1 MIDYLSLPS
10 DPGCYLFKD
19 DTDTVI
25 YVGKAKNLKKR
36 VGSYFSRTVK
46 DPKTAAMVAAAASLD
61 FIVTKKEVEALI
73 LENSLIKRLQ
83 PKFNIDLKDSKR
95 YAYIHLTDEPY
106 PRIHYIRDTTQGGDY
121 FGPFVSAKDR
131 DQVLHIL
138 KKTFR
143 IRSCRK
149 LPKRPCLRYHIGTCP
164 GPCVG
169 AVSEE
174 EYAEQISR
182 ARQVLKGHS
191 AALIDV
197 LKAEMAA
204 ASQVQN
210 FEKALELRDQIES
223 VQKLSERQAVERLKK
238 TDEDIINYQIRNE
251 MVYLI
256 LFSVYKG
263 VLGEKQE
270 FSFPYQATAIE
281 EFMVQYYGENE
292 PPSELILP
300 EAPDDAVGEY
310 LSLQKGKNV
319 KISVPQRGDK
329 KDLLEI
335 VSRNI
340 ETTFFGGEGKVDALR
355 KRLRLPEPPEIIECF
370 DISHHAGSAMVGS
383 MVQFRYGV
391 PDKRNYRRFRI
402 RTVEGI
408 DDFAAIKE
416 VVHRRY
422 SRIRNENGEFPDLI
436 VIDGGKGQLH
446 AAEEALKS
454 LNLNIPLISVAKR
467 EEEIYVPH
475 FPHPLP
481 IRKNEKVSLFIQ
493 EIRDEAHRF
502 AVTYNR
508 TLMKKKIRH
517 DQV

>member
-1 MIDYLSLPS
+1 MIDYLFLPS

-19 DTDTVI
+19 GDDTVI

-46 DPKTAAMVAAAASLD
+46 DPKTAAMVAAAVSLD

-95 YAYIHLTDEPY
+95 YAYIHLTDEPF
-106 PRIHYIRDTTQGGDY
+106 PRIHYVRERTNDGEY
-121 FGPFVSAKDR
+121 FGPFVSGKDR
-131 DQVLHIL
+131 DQVLHVL

-143 IRSCRK
+143 IRSCK
-149 LPKRPCLRYHIGTCP
+149 TLPKRPCLRYHLGTCP

-169 AVSEE
+169 AISRD
-174 EYAEQISR
+174 EYTTQISR
-182 ARQVLKGHS
+182 AREVLKGHS
-191 AALIDV
+191 AALIDI
-197 LKAEMAA
+197 LKAEMEC

-223 VQKLSERQAVERLKK
+223 VRKLSERQAVERIKK
-238 TDEDIINYQIRNE
+238 TDEDIINYQIRKE
-251 MVYLI
+251 TVYLI

-270 FSFPYQATAIE
+270 FTFAYHPNAIE

-300 EAPDDAVGEY
+300 EAPDDAVAEY
-310 LSLQKGKNV
+310 LSLQKGKKV
-319 KISVPQRGDK
+319 RITVPQRGDK

-340 ETTFFGGEGKVDALR
+340 ETTYFGGEEKVTALQ
-355 KRLRLPEPPEIIECF
+355 KRLHLPEPPQVIECF

-383 MVQFRYGV
+383 MVQFRYGM

-408 DDFAAIKE
+408 DDFAAINE

-422 SRIRNENGEFPDLI
+422 SRITKENGEFPDLI
-436 VIDGGKGQLH
+436 IIDGGKGQLH
-446 AAEEALKS
+446 AAEDALKS
-454 LNLNIPLISVAKR
+454 LNLSIPLISVAKR

-481 IRKNEKVSLFIQ
+481 VRKNEKVSLFIQ

>member
-1 MIDYLSLPS
+1 MIDYHSLPS
-10 DPGCYLFKD
+10 DPGCYQFLD
-19 DTDTVI
+19 DTGTVI

-36 VGSYFSRTVK
+36 VGSYFSHTVK
-46 DPKTAAMVAAAASLD
+46 DPKTAAMVSAAASLD

-83 PKFNIDLKDSKR
+83 PKYNIDLKDSKR

-106 PRIHYIRDTTQGGDY
+106 PRIHYVREKTGGGDY
-121 FGPFVSAKDR
+121 FGPFVSAKGR
-131 DQVLHIL
+131 EHILHVL

-143 IRSCRK
+143 IRSCK
-149 LPKRPCLRYHIGTCP
+149 KIPKRPCLRYHIGSCLA
-164 GPCVG
+164 PCTG
-169 AVSEE
+169 EISEE
-174 EYAEQISR
+174 AYADQIGR
-182 ARQVLKGHS
+182 VREILKGNS
-191 AALIDV
+191 AALIQHM
-197 LKAEMAA
+197 KQEMAS
-204 ASQVQN
+204 ASQAQN
-210 FEKALELRDQIES
+210 FEKALELRDQIQS
-223 VQKLSERQAVERLKK
+223 IQHLSERQAVERVKE
-238 TDEDIINYQIRNE
+238 TDEDIINYQIRKDT
-251 MVYLI
+251 VYLM

-270 FSFPYQATAIE
+270 FTFSYHPTAIE

-300 EAPDDAVGEY
+300 EVPDEAIPEY
-310 LSLQKGKNV
+310 LSYQKGKKV
-319 KISVPQRGDK
+319 RITVPQRGDK

-340 ETTFFGGEGKVDALR
+340 ETTFFGGEEKVTALQ
-355 KRLRLPEPPEIIECF
+355 KRLRLPEPPQVIECF

-383 MVQFRYGV
+383 MVQFRYGM
-391 PDKRNYRRFRI
+391 PDKRNYRRFKI

-416 VVHRRY
+416 VVRRRY
-422 SRIRNENGEFPDLI
+422 ARIATENGDFPDLI
-436 VIDGGKGQLH
+436 IIDGGKGQLH
-446 AAEEALKS
+446 AAGDALKD
-454 LNLNIPLISVAKR
+454 LNISIPLISVAKR
-467 EEEIYVPH
+467 EEEIFVPH

-481 IRKNEKVSLFIQ
+481 IKKNEKVSLFIQ

-508 TLMKKKIRH
+508 TLMKKRIRH

>member
-25 YVGKAKNLKKR
+25 YVGKARNLKKR
-36 VGSYFSRTVK
+36 VGSYFSRTVR
-46 DPKTAAMVAAAASLD
+46 DPKTAAMVAAAVSLD

-131 DQVLHIL
+131 DQVLHVL

-149 LPKRPCLRYHIGTCP
+149 IPKRPCLRYHIGTCS

-169 AVSEE
+169 AVTEE
-174 EYAEQISR
+174 EYTHQISR
-182 ARQVLKGHS
+182 AREVLKGHS
-191 AALIDV
+191 AALIEV
-197 LKAEMAA
+197 LKAEMEA

-310 LSLQKGKNV
+310 LSLQKGKKV

-340 ETTFFGGEGKVDALR
+340 ETTFFGGGGKVDALR

-422 SRIRNENGEFPDLI
+422 SRIRDENGEFPDLI
-436 VIDGGKGQLH
+436 IIDGGKGQLH
-446 AAEEALKS
+446 AAEEALKN
-454 LNLNIPLISVAKR
+454 LNLSIPLISVAKR

-475 FPHPLP
+475 FQHPLP
-481 IRKNEKVSLFIQ
+481 IKQNEKVSLFIQ

>member
-1 MIDYLSLPS
+1 MIDHLSLPS
-10 DPGCYLFKD
+10 DPGCYQFLD
-19 DTDTVI
+19 DTGTVI

-36 VGSYFSRTVK
+36 VGSYFSRSVK
-46 DPKTAAMVAAAASLD
+46 DPKTAVMIAAAVSLD
-61 FIVTKKEVEALI
+61 FIVTNNEVEALI

-106 PRIHYIRDTTQGGDY
+106 PRIHYLRETTQGGDY
-121 FGPFVSAKDR
+121 FGPFVSAKAR
-131 DQVLHIL
+131 DQVLHVL

-149 LPKRPCLRYHIGTCP
+149 LPKRPCLRYHIGTCS

-169 AVSEE
+169 AISEE
-174 EYAEQISR
+174 AYAHQISR
-182 ARQVLKGHS
+182 AREILKGHS

-197 LKAEMAA
+197 LKQEMETAA
-204 ASQVQN
+204 QTQN

-238 TDEDIINYQIRNE
+238 TDEDIINYQIRNDV
-251 MVYLI
+251 VYLI

-270 FSFPYQATAIE
+270 FSFPYQANAIE

-300 EAPDDAVGEY
+300 EALDDAIGEY
-310 LSLQKGKNV
+310 LSLQKGKHV
-319 KISVPQRGDK
+319 KITVPQRGDK

-340 ETTFFGGEGKVDALR
+340 ETTFFGGEEKVNALQ
-355 KRLRLPEPPEIIECF
+355 KRIRLPEPPEIIECF
-370 DISHHAGSAMVGS
+370 DISHHGGSAMVGS

-391 PDKRNYRRFRI
+391 PDKSNYRRFRI

-408 DDFAAIKE
+408 DDVAAIKE
-416 VVHRRY
+416 IVHRRY
-422 SRIRNENGEFPDLI
+422 SRVQNENGVFPDLI
-436 VIDGGKGQLH
+436 IIDGGKGQLH
-446 AAEEALKS
+446 AAADVLKR
-454 LNLNIPLISVAKR
+454 LNISIPLISIAER

-481 IRKNEKVSLFIQ
+481 IKKNEKVSLFIQ

>member
-1 MIDYLSLPS
+1 MIDHLTLPS
-10 DPGCYLFKD
+10 DPGCYQFKD
-19 DTDTVI
+19 DTGTII
-25 YVGKAKNLKKR
+25 YVGKAKNLRKR
-36 VGSYFSRTVK
+36 AGSYFSRTVK
-46 DPKTAAMVAAAASLD
+46 DPKTTVMIAAAASLD
-61 FIVTKKEVEALI
+61 FIVTKNEVEALI

-83 PKFNIDLKDSKR
+83 PKFNIDLKDSKQ
-95 YAYIHLTDEPY
+95 YAYIHLSDEPY
-106 PRIHYIRDTTQGGDY
+106 PRIHYVRETTQEGNY

-131 DQVLHIL
+131 DQVLHVL

-149 LPKRPCLRYHIGTCP
+149 LPKRPCLRYHIGTCS
-164 GPCVG
+164 GPCVK

-174 EYAEQISR
+174 EYAHQISR
-182 ARQVLKGHS
+182 AREVLKGHS
-191 AALIDV
+191 STLIEV
-197 LKAEMAA
+197 LKKEMAA
-204 ASQVQN
+204 ASHTQN

-223 VQKLSERQAVERLKK
+223 IQKLSERQAMGRIKK
-238 TDEDIINYQIRNE
+238 TDEDVINYQIRDG

-270 FSFPYQATAIE
+270 FSFPDQPTALE
-281 EFMVQYYGENE
+281 EFIVQYYGENE

-310 LSLQKGKNV
+310 LSYQKGKKV
-319 KISVPQRGDK
+319 KITVPQRGDK

-340 ETTFFGGEGKVDALR
+340 ETTFFGGEGKVNDLQ
-355 KRLRLPEPPEIIECF
+355 KRLRLPELPEVIECF
-370 DISHHAGSAMVGS
+370 DISHYGGTAMVGS

-408 DDFAAIKE
+408 DDVAAIKE
-416 VVHRRY
+416 IVHRRY
-422 SRIRNENGEFPDLI
+422 SRIQNENGDFPDLI
-436 VIDGGKGQLH
+436 VIDGGKGQLR
-446 AAEEALKS
+446 AAADALK
-454 LNLNIPLISVAKR
+454 NLNISIPLISIAER

-481 IRKNEKVSLFIQ
+481 IKKNDKVSLFIQ

-508 TLMKKKIRH
+508 TLMKKRIRH
-517 DQV
+517 DPV